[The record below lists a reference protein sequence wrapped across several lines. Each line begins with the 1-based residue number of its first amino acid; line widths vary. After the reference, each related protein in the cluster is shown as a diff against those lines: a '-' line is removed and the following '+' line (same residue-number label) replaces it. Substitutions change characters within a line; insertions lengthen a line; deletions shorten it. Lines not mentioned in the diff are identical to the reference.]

1 MFARSQPPTSDP
13 STIFKVACD
22 RLRTFNDARGGQTR
36 FASRIRANPTGR
48 GRRERE
54 REEWRNEGPGGI
66 VIPSTSLVSLSFS
79 SSSSSSLLSSQVRT
93 FFSLFLFEEGKGVEN
108 RERYPF
114 LDSLPERQS
123 LLRFTT
129 VFRKMYR
136 RAPRYTTNC
145 PSLVLSRFSV
155 PCDIY
160 DNRLC
165 RSRRLPA
172 RGTRREGEE
181 IPSKIGR
188 SMYRFRG

>member
-66 VIPSTSLVSLSFS
+66 VIPSTSLVSLFF
-79 SSSSSSLLSSQVRT
+79 SSSSLLSSQVRT

-145 PSLVLSRFSV
+145 PSLVCCLVSPFLAIFTITDFADRDDYLLEERGEREKKFLAKSGDRCIVSV
-155 PCDIY
+155 
-160 DNRLC
+160 
-165 RSRRLPA
+165 
-172 RGTRREGEE
+172 RG
-181 IPSKIGR
+181 
-188 SMYRFRG
+188 

>member
-36 FASRIRANPTGR
+36 FASRIRANPTGT

-54 REEWRNEGPGGI
+54 RERMEEERGTWWDCNSFHNSR
-66 VIPSTSLVSLSFS
+66 SLAFFPSFS
-79 SSSSSSLLSSQVRT
+79 SSLYVSSPFSYLWVRRG
-93 FFSLFLFEEGKGVEN
+93 LEN
-108 RERYPF
+108 RGT
-114 LDSLPERQS
+114 DSLPERRT

-145 PSLVLSRFSV
+145 RSLVLLFRSS
-155 PCDIY
+155 DIY
-160 DNRLC
+160 DNQLC
-165 RSRRLPA
+165 RSSTSS
-172 RGTRREGEE
+172 RGKR
-181 IPSKIGR
+181 IPSKIER
-188 SMYRFRG
+188 DT